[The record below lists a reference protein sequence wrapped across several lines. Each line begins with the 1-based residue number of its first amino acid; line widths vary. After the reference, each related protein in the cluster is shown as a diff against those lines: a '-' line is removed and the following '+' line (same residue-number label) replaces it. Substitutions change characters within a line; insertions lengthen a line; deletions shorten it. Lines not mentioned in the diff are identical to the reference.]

1 MLAMPQ
7 ISFLLVTQ
15 MKLKEDISMAAN
27 GPQNPRAW
35 AEAGWRWGAQ
45 PDEGREAVSD
55 ACFSDARRCSILTIL
70 CDKELCADRLEPQ
83 TTSWMLLPPGWL
95 A

>member
-1 MLAMPQ
+1 
-7 ISFLLVTQ
+7 
-15 MKLKEDISMAAN
+15 MAGN

-45 PDEGREAVSD
+45 PGEGREAVSD
-55 ACFSDARRCSILTIL
+55 ACFCDARGVAPTPVSVTGTFVL
-70 CDKELCADRLEPQ
+70 
-83 TTSWMLLPPGWL
+83 TSWSLRHHPACSERSQLLPPGQL